1 MVLSCHTIE
10 SCYKCYITAWQKAGD
25 VLVRPWCD
33 GICNACN
40 VLLCCSTRIG
50 GLGQLQQ
57 IWMTAKLQNFKC
69 QSSQRKIRNIQSESV
84 SKTAGCFTTR
94 SNCSFHTAALI
105 RTSEILEFHLIFLF
119 AAVYKIYKRGYTLSH
134 FFQLMWESERSTQ
147 KWIMQRQD
155 SAEQG
160 KDQKMCSKS
169 EKRISVT
176 FSDCFSIPDAPGS
189 KSSLSKK
196 YIFPL
201 SLCICTWW
209 HWTIF
214 LSRSQEELLEQLTV
228 SLGHVECRH
237 AHYPATPPVYRSEED
252 H

>member
-1 MVLSCHTIE
+1 MEYVMF
-10 SCYKCYITAWQKAGD
+10 
-25 VLVRPWCD
+25 VMF
-33 GICNACN
+33 
-40 VLLCCSTRIG
+40 CCSTRIG

-84 SKTAGCFTTR
+84 SKTAGYLPQD
-94 SNCSFHTAALI
+94 STAVSTQQ
-105 RTSEILEFHLIFLF
+105 RWLELQKFSSSTLF
-119 AAVYKIYKRGYTLSH
+119 SCLQLCTKYTKEVTLWVT

-201 SLCICTWW
+201 SLSVFAHDDTGQYSDPGARKSCWSSW
-209 HWTIF
+209 
-214 LSRSQEELLEQLTV
+214 RSV
-228 SLGHVECRH
+228 WVMWSV
-237 AHYPATPPVYRSEED
+237 ATPPTQPHPQYTGQIKSLMSPC
-252 H
+252 

>member
-1 MVLSCHTIE
+1 MDWANCCRFE
-10 SCYKCYITAWQKAGD
+10 WQPNCRTSSVKVHREKSGTFSQK
-25 VLVRPWCD
+25 V
-33 GICNACN
+33 
-40 VLLCCSTRIG
+40 S
-50 GLGQLQQ
+50 
-57 IWMTAKLQNFKC
+57 AKLPGVLPQDPTAVSTQQRWLELQKF
-69 QSSQRKIRNIQSESV
+69 SSS
-84 SKTAGCFTTR
+84 T
-94 SNCSFHTAALI
+94 
-105 RTSEILEFHLIFLF
+105 LF
-119 AAVYKIYKRGYTLSH
+119 SCLQLCTKYTKEVTLWVT